1 VAGLVRQT
9 HQELLVAT
17 PYFRLLHQ
25 PAADRVAV
33 EIMRVEMADRAG
45 GLAAVGLEERQR
57 LAVQERLIKATLVVI
72 QQMSQTMAQVVAAV
86 REQ

>member
-1 VAGLVRQT
+1 
-9 HQELLVAT
+9 
-17 PYFRLLHQ
+17 
-25 PAADRVAV
+25 
-33 EIMRVEMADRAG
+33 MRVEMADRAG